1 MAVPPPGAAV
11 PAPLPAAE
19 PGPDTTP
26 GASAALGECDPAPNA
41 TPRPVVKKPSTGK
54 VGSSSLGDPY
64 FRGAGNGGYD
74 AQHYDVALRY
84 TPKGGKA
91 DATVTVTATAT
102 QDLSR
107 FNLDYRGPKILD
119 VTVNGRRA
127 AHRRK
132 GQELIITPASPL
144 ASGSRFTTVVR
155 YSGRPGP
162 MRHGSLG
169 TYGWVPSRDG
179 ALVVAEPDGAPTWLP
194 VNDHP
199 SDKATYS
206 YRITVPRN
214 LRALANGTPGRTV
227 RQGATTT
234 YEWAEKSPMVPYLA
248 MIAIGKFR
256 VKRGMAGKTPVITAV
271 DPRFKKSAASLHKTT
286 ISALKWGSS
295 VFGPYP
301 FATSGGIV
309 DDPRLD
315 YALETQ
321 ERPVYAGFA
330 PDDAFIVHELA
341 HQWFGN
347 SVSLKN
353 WPDIWLNEGFATY
366 AEWLWRERDKKD
378 SAKKIFKRYYRQ
390 PGSSPIFNPPPGK
403 PGRRDLFSFSVYI
416 RGAMTL
422 HALRQRVGDK
432 AFFTILRSWATTYRD
447 SNATT
452 PQFVAHAEKVSGK
465 QLDKLFKVWLYTK
478 GKPKKW

>member
-1 MAVPPPGAAV
+1 MAVPPPGAA
-11 PAPLPAAE
+11 APTRLPAAE
-19 PGPDTTP
+19 PGPDTPP
-26 GASAALGECDPAPNA
+26 GTSTALGECDPPPGA
-41 TPRPVVKKPSTGK
+41 TPGPVVKKPDTGK
-54 VGSSSLGDPY
+54 PGSANLGDPY
-64 FRGAGNGGYD
+64 FRDAGNGGYD

-84 TPKGGKA
+84 TPKGGRV
-91 DATVTVTATAT
+91 DATVAVTAMAT
-102 QDLSR
+102 QNLSR

-119 VTVNGRRA
+119 VTVNGQRA
-127 AHRRK
+127 AYRRK
-132 GQELIITPASPL
+132 GQELTITPASSL
-144 ASGSRFTTVVR
+144 ASGTRFTTVVR

-162 MRHGSLG
+162 VRHGSLG

-179 ALVVAEPDGAPTWLP
+179 ALVVAEPDGAPTWMP

-214 LRALANGTPGRTV
+214 LRAIANGTPGRTV

-234 YEWAEKSPMVPYLA
+234 YAWAEKSPMVPYLA
-248 MIAIGKFR
+248 MLAIGKFR
-256 VKRGMAGKTPVITAV
+256 VKRSMAGRTPVITAV
-271 DPRFKKSAASLHKTT
+271 DPRFKKSAAALHKTT
-286 ISALKWGSS
+286 VSALKWGSS

-366 AEWLWRERDKKD
+366 AEWLWRERGKKD
-378 SAKKIFKRYYRQ
+378 STKKIFKRYYRQ

-422 HALRQRVGDK
+422 QALRQRVGDK
-432 AFFTILRSWATTYRD
+432 AFFTTLKTWASTFRD

-452 PQFVAHAEKVSGK
+452 PQFVEHAEKVSGK
-465 QLDKLFKVWLYTK
+465 QLDKLFNVWLFTK